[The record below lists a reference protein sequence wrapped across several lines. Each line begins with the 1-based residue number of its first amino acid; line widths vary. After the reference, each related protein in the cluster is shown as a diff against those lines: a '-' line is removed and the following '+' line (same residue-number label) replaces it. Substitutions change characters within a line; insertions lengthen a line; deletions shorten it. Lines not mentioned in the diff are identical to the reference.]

1 MQEFARKLHTAMTD
15 RGMTQSDLARA
26 AFGTYVNADGYTVAK
41 SRDRISVYLSGKA
54 LPDPKNLKA
63 LAEALGLPVEELA
76 PPSAA
81 ATVDREAPSL
91 ALQAVP
97 GRPGLVQLQL
107 DMLLPLELAAKVM
120 ALLGEHEKSKAG

>member
-1 MQEFARKLHTAMTD
+1 MQEFARKLHAAMTD

-26 AFGTYVNADGYTVAK
+26 AFGTYVNKDGYTVAK
-41 SRDRISVYLSGKA
+41 SRDRISVYLAGKA
-54 LPDPKNLKA
+54 LPDPRNLKA
-63 LAEALGLPVEELA
+63 LADALGVPLEEIA
-76 PPSAA
+76 PPGAA
-81 ATVDREAPSL
+81 AAVEREASSL
-91 ALQAVP
+91 TMQAVP

>member
-1 MQEFARKLHTAMTD
+1 
-15 RGMTQSDLARA
+15 MTQADLARA
-26 AFGTYVNADGYTVAK
+26 AFGIHASAEGDTVAR
-41 SRDRISVYLSGKA
+41 SRNRISVYLAGQA
-54 LPDPKNLKA
+54 LPDPKNRKA

-91 ALQAVP
+91 TMQAVP